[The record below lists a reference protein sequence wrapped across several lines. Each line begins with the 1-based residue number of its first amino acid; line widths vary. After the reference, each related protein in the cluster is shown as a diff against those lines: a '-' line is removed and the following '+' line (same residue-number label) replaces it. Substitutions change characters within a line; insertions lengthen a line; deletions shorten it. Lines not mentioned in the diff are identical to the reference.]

1 MAFQSAQNSNV
12 APFNKGGNDDG
23 NWKAD
28 AFLNISVPTKNG
40 KRRRLVA
47 VPLKMSRPK
56 EAALIERLKANP
68 DDVHALKEV
77 LELDFHM
84 AEGEEDAQFDF

>member
-1 MAFQSAQNSNV
+1 MAFQSAARPQQSNNSATNR
-12 APFNKGGNDDG
+12 ADD

-47 VPLKMSRPK
+47 VPLKMSKPK

-68 DDVHALKEV
+68 DDVHALKAV

-84 AEGEEDAQFDF
+84 AEGEEEAQFDF

>member
-1 MAFQSAQNSNV
+1 MAFNTGTAQQQSNNSAN
-12 APFNKGGNDDG
+12 NRTDDS
-23 NWKAD
+23 WKAD
-28 AFLNISVPTKNG
+28 AFINISVPTKNG

-47 VPLKMSRPK
+47 VPLKKSRPRD
-56 EAALIERLKANP
+56 AALIERLQANP
-68 DDVHALKEV
+68 QDVEALAQV